1 MTLRKDTRGA
11 IRLLVLGL
19 VLVLFAVTRFLA
31 RNRVG
36 KR

>member
-1 MTLRKDTRGA
+1 VYITRGFA
-11 IRLLVLGL
+11 AGTILLAM

-36 KR
+36 NR